1 MPPNF
6 PPSPTPSHSNE
17 IEHRLTVVET
27 TQIERWRANR
37 KIQQDTTDKIEQH
50 DRRLNLHEKAILAIG
65 AVLQILMQEK
75 YPKLAEIIK
84 QVLP

>member
-1 MPPNF
+1 MPPNS
-6 PPSPTPSHSNE
+6 PPSPRPSHSNE

-27 TQIERWRANR
+27 TQIERWRSNSQL
-37 KIQQDTTDKIEQH
+37 QQDMTNKIDAQ

-65 AVLQILMQEK
+65 AVLQILLQDK
-75 YPKLAEIIK
+75 YPKLAELIK